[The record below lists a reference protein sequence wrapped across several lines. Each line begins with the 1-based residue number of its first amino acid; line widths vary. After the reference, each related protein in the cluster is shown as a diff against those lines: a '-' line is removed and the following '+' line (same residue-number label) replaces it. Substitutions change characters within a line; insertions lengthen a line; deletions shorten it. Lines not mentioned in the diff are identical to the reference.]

1 MRTVRKCKDCG
12 EEISSNRV
20 WRKHVEGHASSGS
33 RWAKGELDLLNR
45 LAAYRRK
52 FREETSIV
60 PIVPEEFVKRDE
72 PAEVASVVQ
81 EHVEEPTKK
90 PNRGQQVDALS
101 ESMANLLA
109 EIYRRLSYKHGMAA
123 FEMWD
128 NGPEAFEEF
137 SKEYIRKLGKAQ
149 KTLKKLRRINQK
161 RMSTECEG
169 VR

>member
-52 FREETSIV
+52 FREETAIV

-72 PAEVASVVQ
+72 PVEGTPAIPEPT
-81 EHVEEPTKK
+81 EEPKK
-90 PNRGQQVDALS
+90 KSHRGQQVDDLS

-109 EIYRRLSYKHGMAA
+109 EIYRRLSYKHSMAA
-123 FEMWD
+123 FEKWD
-128 NGPEAFEEF
+128 KSPEAFDEF
-137 SKEYIRKLGKAQ
+137 SKEYIRKLGKVQ
-149 KTLKKLRRINQK
+149 KTLKKLRRINQS
-161 RMSTECEG
+161 RMNTECEG